1 MKQFRFPILILF
13 GVILNGCLALA
24 QSGKMPWVDGDFPP
38 VNGSYDY
45 MVARGEG
52 ASLGFAREDA
62 FNSFLI
68 DLGNAAGVSVT
79 SRTLSEIKRELKYG
93 GGETD
98 YDESETSTTTYRI
111 EREGFK
117 ASFIKVSEC
126 YETERTA
133 NGVVYL
139 VWELYEVSS
148 RRRFEPYIPAYTD
161 RYGGDALLRS
171 MLLPGW
177 GQLYKGVK
185 TKGLF
190 IIGGEIALV
199 GGIVAT
205 ENLRESYMKKIGE
218 THNDV
223 HIRTYARKADT
234 VENIR
239 NLCIAGAAA
248 LYLYNLVDAVTAP
261 GKKHLMRDRRIALFP
276 VATETYTGVGLV
288 MNF

>member
-1 MKQFRFPILILF
+1 MKQSRMLILILF
-13 GVILNGCLALA
+13 GVILNASFALA

-38 VNGSYDY
+38 VNGPYDY

-52 ASLGFAREDA
+52 VSLRFAREDA

-68 DLGNAAGVSVT
+68 DLGNAAGVSVS
-79 SRTLSEIKRELKYG
+79 SRTLSEIKREFKYSG
-93 GGETD
+93 GAMD
-98 YDESETSTTTYRI
+98 YDESETSSTTYHI

-126 YETERTA
+126 YETVRTA
-133 NGVVYL
+133 NGLVYL
-139 VWELYEVSS
+139 LWELYEVSS

-161 RYGGDALLRS
+161 RYGGDALWRS

-177 GQLYKGVK
+177 GQLYKGAK

-190 IIGGEIALV
+190 VIGGEIALV

-205 ENLRESYMKKIGE
+205 ENLRASYMKKIGE

-234 VENIR
+234 MENAR
-239 NLCIAGAAA
+239 NLCIAGATA
-248 LYLYNLVDAVTAP
+248 LYLYNLVDALAAP
-261 GKKHLMRDRRIALFP
+261 GKKHLMRDRWVSIFP